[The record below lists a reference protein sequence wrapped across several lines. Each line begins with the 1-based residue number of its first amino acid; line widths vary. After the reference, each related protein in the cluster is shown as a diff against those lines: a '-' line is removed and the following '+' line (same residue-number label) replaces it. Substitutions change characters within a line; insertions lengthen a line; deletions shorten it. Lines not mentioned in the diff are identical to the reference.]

1 MTGVV
6 TSDNIVREMAEEVRP
21 IGWVRAAQKEFM
33 AFPQYVRDRV
43 NTALTI
49 AARGSKSDVAKPLKG
64 IGPGVMEVAVRYR
77 TNAWRVVY
85 VAEISGSL
93 WVVHAFQKKSK
104 AGIRTPR
111 PEIDLIK
118 ARISRLRR
126 ELTK

>member
-1 MTGVV
+1 
-6 TSDNIVREMAEEVRP
+6 MAGEVRP
-21 IGWVRAAQKEFM
+21 IGRVRAAQKDYM
-33 AFPQYVRDRV
+33 AFPQYVRDRI

-49 AARGSKSDVAKPLKG
+49 AARGSKTDVAKPLTG
-64 IGPGVMEVAVRYR
+64 LGPGVMEVAVRYR

-104 AGIRTPR
+104 TGIRTPK
-111 PEIDLIK
+111 PEIDLAK